1 MARLR
6 SLYETQLVRIKGHR
20 RDRAAPRCYIS
31 HIPEQAVW
39 AAQLAH
45 DLSHAGVYILKDQAQ
60 VQESDFVILL
70 GAIAYRDSWDRS
82 IESIKLDADL
92 IRKRIQADE
101 QRPTIVPLLR
111 EGNSD
116 IALPLELRG
125 RAVIDFQ
132 DETHYI
138 VSLFDLMLTLY
149 AIPVNHEAFKPLRQA
164 MSRQWGEISSQFVE
178 KHPEDEFEVVLGK
191 ALELI
196 RNRNP
201 DFRRPNCFIS
211 YAWGEHNI

>member
-1 MARLR
+1 M
-6 SLYETQLVRIKGHR
+6 
-20 RDRAAPRCYIS
+20 
-31 HIPEQAVW
+31 
-39 AAQLAH
+39 
-45 DLSHAGVYILKDQAQ
+45 YILKDQAQ

-164 MSRQWGEISSQFVE
+164 LSRQWGEISSQFVE
-178 KHPEDEFEVVLGK
+178 KHPEDEFEVV
-191 ALELI
+191 
-196 RNRNP
+196 
-201 DFRRPNCFIS
+201 
-211 YAWGEHNI
+211 